1 MSLHSGAMSDHNL
14 LTWLQDRLVPTATSW
29 QKQERQLPLS
39 LSSLLD
45 ELIDNVQYSSRAVLL
60 QTLLDAQHHLML
72 KGSLH
77 TPIST
82 ESSAVILQ
90 AIEGLLLNRH
100 LDHNITIL
108 LELLPEELQ
117 QEYRQLLL
125 NEADA
130 LADEFAQSDTPA
142 AEARVTAEEPL
153 TWPVADGEVTVE
165 QAGVLAQPAAVT
177 PEGTAWPEA
186 TMTEATRSE
195 EPAQSG
201 LPANLA
207 SDSACTPLPTE
218 SSGAVATTLV
228 TSKLASDHP
237 LLLVI
242 DMAREDIAPLTVHS
256 ATEWQDRLDQIREH
270 LENIA
275 FTADSCGL
283 EAFALLFH
291 KKAEQLQQ
299 EAGDDPA
306 TLQQRLDQLVEFLTA
321 ARLQAD
327 SLVASA
333 ASDVEATPHD
343 LSEPAPSSAPPLPS
357 ASSEVSYSDSRLA
370 ILAEELQDIEPELI
384 ALAGTL
390 VKERDEALFQPLER
404 YGDLMSRL
412 MLVCDELGMEGL
424 KRVII
429 AISDNINLLPTL
441 DAQARLL
448 SLSQFVGWPTMVER
462 YLRNPADEAG
472 VIELVDFLQAV
483 EWPAP
488 LSGLDSRDLFA
499 LLVEGPSVE
508 QQSADTPQ
516 RAMEVTTEDVS
527 LQFDPDVNRDLFESF
542 LIEAPDLARQFNA
555 TITHLGSGSELL
567 DNLRT
572 AQRMSHT
579 LKGSANLIGIK
590 GIANLAHHTE
600 DILETLARTRTTPP
614 EALREAL
621 ARSGDCLEGMID
633 AVHGLDA
640 APDDALEVLQHVL
653 EWAHLADR
661 GEFDKMPPAT
671 TPHSPAAASEP
682 SASPAAGE
690 APQAGTAAADALSSV
705 RVSSTTI
712 DDMFRLVEEITIS
725 QGQIREQVSRLKKLG
740 DVLASHEQILQ
751 GKRFNLENLVDIR
764 SIASMQRKAHRQRI
778 LKDEFD
784 PLEMDQY
791 DELHTAT
798 HSYIEAV
805 ADARELNQFVIN
817 NISQLDSLLLR
828 QDRLN
833 KELQQIVGATRL
845 VPVSVI
851 TSRLERAIRQACRM
865 THKQASLVIIGRQF
879 LIDGDILNKL
889 VDPLLHMLRNAVDH
903 GIEFPDERLEKGK
916 PPSGTITLEFR
927 QEGNNIAVSCRDD
940 GRGLDYARI
949 AEVAQQKGLLQHAQ
963 QASHEQLGQLILTPA
978 FTTRSSA
985 TQLSGRGIGMDAV
998 QAAVTALKGNIV
1010 ISDPDG
1016 GGTEFV
1022 MRIPTSLVTNHSL
1035 IVRCGSERFAIPT
1048 GYLQQI
1054 LPPGSGRITL
1064 YGDTET
1070 FQLGN
1075 AYYPL
1080 HSLNT
1085 LLGIADEAPK
1095 ESKTVLITSG
1105 SGRTASAIA
1114 VDYVLQSAELVVKGL
1129 GKYVHH
1135 VPGSIGVSVLGD
1147 GQVIPVLDLAQLIKF
1162 ERIHQP
1168 GNIIDGQL
1176 SQAAL
1181 DDTGLRRPAVLIV
1194 DDSLSVR
1201 NNLSQLLGD
1210 FGYRTQ
1216 TARDGVEALE
1226 LVRKQAPAIVLTDLE
1241 MPRMDGME
1249 LVRAL
1254 RSSSET
1260 GALPIVMITSRT
1272 QAKHRSAAEQAGI
1285 SAYVT
1290 KPFIEEELLDTVSS
1304 LLENHA

>member
-1 MSLHSGAMSDHNL
+1 MSLHSDAVSDHNL
-14 LTWLQDRLVPTATSW
+14 LAWLQDRLALSAAAWPARSEKPAT
-29 QKQERQLPLS
+29 LG
-39 LSSLLD
+39 SLLD
-45 ELIDNVQYSSRAVLL
+45 ELIGNLQYSSRAVLL
-60 QTLLDAQHHLML
+60 QTLLDTQHHLML
-72 KGSLH
+72 KGSLQ
-77 TPIST
+77 TPLSA

-90 AIEGLLLNRH
+90 AVEGLLLNRRVD
-100 LDHNITIL
+100 DHIAIL

-117 QEYRQLLL
+117 AEYRILLR

-130 LADEFAQSDTPA
+130 LAGELDLTDTEVLSASGEQLSPESEAAVLNYAASPFPSAENVESASPA
-142 AEARVTAEEPL
+142 ATATTSPHAEE
-153 TWPVADGEVTVE
+153 D
-165 QAGVLAQPAAVT
+165 
-177 PEGTAWPEA
+177 GTAMA
-186 TMTEATRSE
+186 
-195 EPAQSG
+195 
-201 LPANLA
+201 
-207 SDSACTPLPTE
+207 
-218 SSGAVATTLV
+218 TLV
-228 TSKLASDHP
+228 TSKLDSEHP

-242 DMAREDIAPLTVHS
+242 DMAVEDIGQLAAHS
-256 ATEWQDRLDQIREH
+256 PAAWGARVGQLNEH

-291 KKAEQLQQ
+291 KQAEHFQQVVADEHSLQAQLP
-299 EAGDDPA
+299 E
-306 TLQQRLDQLVEFLTA
+306 LVEFLTA
-321 ARLQAD
+321 ARLQAVA
-327 SLVASA
+327 LVTTTACDPLGEASQ
-333 ASDVEATPHD
+333 P
-343 LSEPAPSSAPPLPS
+343 LSSGSAPPAPPTDS
-357 ASSEVSYSDSRLA
+357 DVTYSDTRLA
-370 ILAEELQDIEPELI
+370 ILAEELRDIEPDLI
-384 ALAGTL
+384 SLASTL
-390 VKERDEALFQPLER
+390 VERGPEEMFQPLER

-412 MLVCDELGMEGL
+412 MMVCDELGMEGL
-424 KRVII
+424 KRVVI
-429 AISDNINLLPTL
+429 AISDNINLLPTIEQ
-441 DAQARLL
+441 DARSQTLP
-448 SLSQFVGWPTMVER
+448 QFVSWPAVVER
-462 YLRNPADEAG
+462 YLRNPADESG
-472 VIELVDFLQAV
+472 VMELIDFLQAPG
-483 EWPAP
+483 WPAP

-499 LLVEGPSVE
+499 LLVEGPSAEE
-508 QQSADTPQ
+508 QNPDTPQ
-516 RAMEVTTEDVS
+516 RSTTVHAEDVS
-527 LQFDPDVNRDLFESF
+527 LDFDPDVNRDLFESF
-542 LIEAPDLARQFNA
+542 LIEAPELARQFNA
-555 TITHLGSGSELL
+555 TITHLGSGGELQ

-579 LKGSANLIGIK
+579 LKGSANLIGIR

-600 DILETLARTRTTPP
+600 DILEALARTRTAPP

-640 APDDALEVLQHVL
+640 APDDALDVLQQIL
-653 EWAHLADR
+653 DWAHLADR
-661 GEFDKMPPAT
+661 GELDQSPQSV
-671 TPHSPAAASEP
+671 TPHPEVTEP
-682 SASPAAGE
+682 QP
-690 APQAGTAAADALSSV
+690 AAADAAQPSVAVSDGLSSV
-705 RVSSTTI
+705 RVASTTI

-751 GKRFNLENLVDIR
+751 SKRFNLENLVDIR

-778 LKDEFD
+778 MKDEFD

-791 DELHTAT
+791 DELHSAT

-805 ADARELNQFVIN
+805 ADARELNQFVVN

-851 TSRLERAIRQACRM
+851 TSRLERAVRQACRM
-865 THKQASLVIIGRQF
+865 THKQASLEIIGRQF

-916 PPSGTITLEFR
+916 PASGTITLEFR

-949 AEVAQQKGLLQHAQ
+949 AEVAQQKGLLQHVQ
-963 QASHEQLGQLILTPA
+963 QASHEQLGQLILSPA

-985 TQLSGRGIGMDAV
+985 TQLSGRGIGLDAV
-998 QAAVTALKGNIV
+998 QATVTSLKGTIA
-1010 ISDPDG
+1010 ISDPAG
-1016 GGTEFV
+1016 GGSEFV

-1035 IVRCGSERFAIPT
+1035 IVRCGNERFAIPT
-1048 GYLQQI
+1048 SYLQQI
-1054 LPPGSGRITL
+1054 LPPGTGRATL

-1070 FQLGN
+1070 FQLGSS
-1075 AYYPL
+1075 YYPL
-1080 HSLNT
+1080 HSLNA
-1085 LLGIADEAPK
+1085 LLGIADETAK

-1105 SGRTASAIA
+1105 TGRAATAIA

-1147 GQVIPVLDLAQLIKF
+1147 GQVIPVLDLMQLISS
-1162 ERIHQP
+1162 ERVSHL
-1168 GNIIDGQL
+1168 GKIIDGQL
-1176 SQAAL
+1176 GQAAL
-1181 DDTGLRRPAVLIV
+1181 DDAGLRRPEVLIV

-1210 FGYRTQ
+1210 FGYLPL

-1226 LVRKQAPAIVLTDLE
+1226 MVRKRTPAVVLTDLE

-1254 RSSSET
+1254 RNSPDT
-1260 GALPIVMITSRT
+1260 GDLPIIMITSRT

-1285 SAYVT
+1285 NSYVT
-1290 KPFIEEELLDTVSS
+1290 KPFIEEELLDTVSA
-1304 LLENHA
+1304 LLESHAQH

>member
-1 MSLHSGAMSDHNL
+1 MSLHSDAVSDQSL
-14 LTWLQDRLVPTATSW
+14 LAWLHGRLTPATPPWQGQDG
-29 QKQERQLPLS
+29 QQPLT
-39 LSSLLD
+39 LSSLLF
-45 ELIDNVQYSSRAVLL
+45 ELIHNMQYSSRAVLL
-60 QTLLDAQHHLML
+60 QTLLDAHHHLTF
-72 KGSLH
+72 KGSVH
-77 TPIST
+77 TPLST
-82 ESSAVILQ
+82 ESSAALLR
-90 AIEGLLLNRH
+90 AIEGLLLNRRVD
-100 LDHNITIL
+100 DHIAIL

-117 QEYRQLLL
+117 ADYRILLR
-125 NEADA
+125 NEAEA
-130 LADEFAQSDTPA
+130 LAGEFDLAAPQTPSANA
-142 AEARVTAEEPL
+142 ATEGQL
-153 TWPVADGEVTVE
+153 TWPVQELTATEEAHAAATLPETSVIPPSPS
-165 QAGVLAQPAAVT
+165 QPGVMAPLP
-177 PEGTAWPEA
+177 
-186 TMTEATRSE
+186 SSHE
-195 EPAQSG
+195 EP
-201 LPANLA
+201 LL
-207 SDSACTPLPTE
+207 SDFAE
-218 SSGAVATTLV
+218 EVAVAKPSAPGEAEDTAAPLV
-228 TSKLASDHP
+228 TSKLAAEHP

-242 DMAREDIAPLTVHS
+242 DMALEDLAPLAAHAESES
-256 ATEWQDRLDQIREH
+256 AWPVLLGQVNDH

-283 EAFALLFH
+283 EAFALLLH
-291 KKAEQLQQ
+291 KQAEHLPQAMVDTAALHSALH
-299 EAGDDPA
+299 EI
-306 TLQQRLDQLVEFLTA
+306 VEFLTA
-321 ARLQAD
+321 ARQQAV
-327 SLVASA
+327 SLVDGA
-333 ASDVEATPHD
+333 ACDFVAAA
-343 LSEPAPSSAPPLPS
+343 EPSRSISPDAVSGQTAGDI
-357 ASSEVSYSDSRLA
+357 SYSDPRLA
-370 ILAEELQDIEPELI
+370 ILAEELHDIEPELI
-384 ALAGTL
+384 ELAGTL
-390 VKERDEALFQPLER
+390 VEKGGEAFLQPLER

-412 MLVCDELGMEGL
+412 MMVCDELCMEGL
-424 KRVII
+424 KRVVI

-441 DAQARLL
+441 EPHARAQTLPL
-448 SLSQFVGWPTMVER
+448 FVGWPAVVER
-462 YLRNPADEAG
+462 YLRDPAEESG
-472 VIELVDFLQAV
+472 VMGLIDFLQAT

-499 LLVEGPSVE
+499 LLVEGPCATE
-508 QQSADTPQ
+508 QSTDAPQ
-516 RAMEVTTEDVS
+516 RVTEAQAEDVS
-527 LQFDPDVNRDLFESF
+527 LKFDPDVNRDLFESF
-542 LIEAPDLARQFNA
+542 LIEAPELARQFN
-555 TITHLGSGSELL
+555 TTLTHLGSGNELL

-614 EALREAL
+614 EALRDAL

-640 APDDALEVLQHVL
+640 APDDALEVLQQIL
-653 EWAHLADR
+653 DWAHLADR
-661 GEFDKMPPAT
+661 GELVQMPAT
-671 TPHSPAAASEP
+671 INPHREVVESAAA
-682 SASPAAGE
+682 AAPAAGE
-690 APQAGTAAADALSSV
+690 LPHPATAASDALSSV

-740 DVLASHEQILQ
+740 DVLAGHEQILQ
-751 GKRFNLENLVDIR
+751 SKRFNLENLVDIR

-791 DELHTAT
+791 DELHSAT

-865 THKQASLVIIGRQF
+865 THKQASLVIVGRQF

-903 GIEFPDERLEKGK
+903 GIEFPEERLEKGK
-916 PPSGTITLEFR
+916 SPSGTITLEFR
-927 QEGNNIAVSCRDD
+927 QEGNTIAVSCRDD
-940 GRGLDYARI
+940 GRGLDYERI
-949 AEVAQQKGLLQHAQ
+949 AEVAQQKGLLMHAQ
-963 QASHEQLGQLILTPA
+963 QASREELGQLILSPA
-978 FTTRSSA
+978 FTTRSTA

-998 QAAVTALKGNIV
+998 QATVTALKGNIS
-1010 ISDPDG
+1010 ISDQAG

-1048 GYLQQI
+1048 SYLQQI
-1054 LPPGSGRITL
+1054 LPPGTGRATL
-1064 YGDTET
+1064 HGDTET
-1070 FQLGN
+1070 FQLGST
-1075 AYYPL
+1075 YYPL

-1085 LLGIADEAPK
+1085 LLGIADETPK
-1095 ESKTVLITSG
+1095 ESKTVLITAG
-1105 SGRTASAIA
+1105 TGRTATAIA
-1114 VDYVLQSAELVVKGL
+1114 VDYVQQSAELVVKGL

-1135 VPGSIGVSVLGD
+1135 LQGSIGVSVLGD
-1147 GQVIPVLDLAQLIKF
+1147 GQVIPVLDLTQLISG
-1162 ERIHQP
+1162 ERVYLA
-1168 GNIIDGQL
+1168 GKVIDGQL
-1176 SQAAL
+1176 SPTVL
-1181 DDTGLRRPAVLIV
+1181 DDGALRRPVVLIV

-1201 NNLSQLLGD
+1201 NTLSQLLGD
-1210 FGYRTQ
+1210 FGYQTL

-1226 LVRKQAPAIVLTDLE
+1226 MVRKQPPAVVLTDLE

-1249 LVRAL
+1249 LVRTL
-1254 RSSSET
+1254 RNNPDT

-1290 KPFIEEELLDTVSS
+1290 KPFIEEELLDTVSA
-1304 LLENHA
+1304 LLENAPH